1 MHTDSHFFFSCEGA
15 PGYVHIISIFNRPSS
30 SEVLPLPRSFAF
42 LPQQAGLKR
51 ARGSKRFSPYEVSRK
66 SSSTM
71 TWTHKFVCLS
81 DSSQE
86 DIPVVSEKHK
96 LKCAGLGE
104 RKIVFRL
111 DGKYA
116 DIKETLLPA
125 YPTLEKGG
133 GFELMRTAGPY
144 SKHLT
149 PIDAKFTSSVAS
161 RNLLTRHTFISDQFK
176 MTYH

>member
-1 MHTDSHFFFSCEGA
+1 
-15 PGYVHIISIFNRPSS
+15 
-30 SEVLPLPRSFAF
+30 
-42 LPQQAGLKR
+42 
-51 ARGSKRFSPYEVSRK
+51 
-66 SSSTM
+66 M

-116 DIKETLLPA
+116 DIKETLLHA

-161 RNLLTRHTFISDQFK
+161 LKQFIDQARIYIRPIQADLPLEEEDNDNDK
-176 MTYH
+176 GKSVGLD